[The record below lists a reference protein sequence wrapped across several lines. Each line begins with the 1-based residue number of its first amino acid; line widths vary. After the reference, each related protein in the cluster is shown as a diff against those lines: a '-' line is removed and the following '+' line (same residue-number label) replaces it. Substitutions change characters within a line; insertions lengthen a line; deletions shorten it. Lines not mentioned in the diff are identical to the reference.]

1 MNVLNVLFSFFFLKT
16 NPRRILKMQEM
27 GLIEDFRKQWFLKDS
42 KCREE
47 QKSDTN
53 TKADAIQLQT
63 IGGAF
68 YVLMMGGILAF
79 VAVFIE
85 HVWHKP
91 SFYRKKRKE
100 LKGNR
105 DRVSILF
112 FYIFFSFFC
121 FLLFFFSFLFFFT

>member
-1 MNVLNVLFSFFFLKT
+1 
-16 NPRRILKMQEM
+16 MQEK
-27 GLIEDFRKQWFLKDS
+27 GIIEEYRKRWFLKDS
-42 KCREE
+42 QCREE
-47 QKSDTN
+47 QKSDAN

-105 DRVSILF
+105 ERVNFGIIRLF
-112 FYIFFSFFC
+112 PW
-121 FLLFFFSFLFFFT
+121 L